1 MTLGSRFDQV
11 LSAATDGADWAWAEL
26 YRDLAPNLLSFLRSQ
41 GCPDPEDCLGETF
54 VHLVRGLAGFSG
66 DEAAFRA
73 WSFTVA
79 RSRLVD
85 AWRSASRRPSVPMAD
100 PTNTHVPLRVAGPAD
115 EDLLQRSSVD
125 EVLGTL
131 TVDQRM
137 VLVLRVVQQFSLHET
152 AGIMGKSE
160 GSVKLLQHRALAS
173 LRRTLADRAPGTRD
187 ALPAEPDA
195 ISRAGQPEPRWR

>member
-26 YRDLAPNLLSFLRSQ
+26 YRDLAPHLLSFLRSQ

-73 WSFTVA
+73 WAFTVA

-173 LRRTLADRAPGTRD
+173 LRRTLADRAPGTRG
-187 ALPAEPDA
+187 APSAEPDA
-195 ISRAGQPEPRWR
+195 ISRAVQPEPR